1 MNQKLRSTF
10 FYFIFLCCFSSLAIA
25 QDPIVVAGTATHTA
39 TTSGN
44 WSASATWGGNLP
56 TTDARIVIP
65 SGITVTVDTQISAE
79 FKSIFIQGG
88 TLKFA
93 NNVNTE
99 LRVEYLVSNM
109 MGTLE
114 IGTAANPI
122 NDGVIARLVIADRGG
137 TNTTDDPERFAP
149 GAVLMGPVTMR
160 GQMKTSWETL
170 QVNPSAGNT
179 SLTLDTA
186 PTTWKVGDQLVVAA
200 TLIDNPTSDD
210 VVTISSISGNTVNFS
225 TPLVYDHKPP
235 SEASDLKVHVAN
247 LTRNIK
253 ISSENTS
260 VSAKRRGHIMFMH
273 HLNVDMRYVELTN
286 MGRTD
291 KRVPLDDYSWDDLQ
305 EDPSYM
311 PPRGAYTNPR
321 GRYSVHFH
329 RGGFDPALTPAYVE
343 GVTVNNDPG
352 WAFVNHSA
360 RVDFVKNVSYDV
372 LGGAFMTEAGDETG
386 SFVDNIALRS
396 VNPDDPLSNVM
407 HPNALVDLREE
418 FQDFSWQ
425 GDAFWFHSMG
435 ITVTGNIAAG
445 ASAHGFIIWPE
456 GLIENGLGMRRGDVN
471 LHITDAA
478 QRATL
483 TGVPSNFV
491 LECWLIP
498 SKPFSNNIAYSTR
511 KGLTG
516 YYVQTRF
523 LEETEEKY
531 NIPTQAYYNTLNA
544 VFDNF
549 TIWNFRNKGVEFL
562 YGSNVTLQNSRIIG
576 YNSLTTTV
584 GIDVD
589 HWHNTNNWV
598 LTNNTV
604 EGFNNSNIGFS
615 TPLNANVIISGGT
628 FNNQY
633 TDIEIKETNFV
644 LNADDQTQY
653 GELTRTMN
661 ISNITFQNPN
671 RNIVMN
677 ARFSLNQDPQDG
689 IDFPDDSKSTLYFL
703 LNDNITLNYGPFNN
717 SSLYFQEQDANFIP
731 ITNSN
736 YQLEVPAGD
745 PPSDV
750 IIPEIYRNKTNA
762 QLQSITS
769 NPSTSF
775 GGELLPAGT
784 VEHPT
789 IVGGR
794 IPAST
799 LSMEEQAFD
808 QNFTLFPNPTTGV
821 IKIDS
826 EITDFSIQIF
836 GINGSMYKEI
846 SHQNLSTQVDISN
859 FPSGLY
865 LIKVVNHENGTKFI
879 KKVMKR

>member
-1 MNQKLRSTF
+1 MNKRF
-10 FYFIFLCCFSSLAIA
+10 FLTVNLFLLAFTTISFG
-25 QDPIVVAGTATHTA
+25 QNPINVAGTASHTA
-39 TTSGN
+39 TQSGN
-44 WSASATWGGNLP
+44 WSASSTWGGSVP
-56 TTDARIVIP
+56 TTDARVLIP
-65 SGITVTVDTQISAE
+65 SGITVTVDSQISTE
-79 FKSIFIQGG
+79 FKSILIQGG
-88 TLKFA
+88 TLRFD
-93 NNVNTE
+93 NSVNTE
-99 LRVEYLVSNM
+99 LRVEYIVSDM
-109 MGTLE
+109 SGSLE
-114 IGTAANPI
+114 IGTASNPI
-122 NDGVIARLVIADRGG
+122 GDGVIARLVIADRGG

-149 GAVLMGPVTMR
+149 GAVLMGPVTMH

-170 QVNPSAGNT
+170 QANPSAGST
-179 SLTLDTA
+179 SLILDTA
-186 PTTWKVGDQLVVAA
+186 PVNWKVGDQLVVAA

-210 VVTISSISGNTVNFS
+210 VVTISSISGNTINFNTS
-225 TPLVYDHKPP
+225 LVYDHKPP
-235 SEASDLKVHVAN
+235 SQASDLKVHVAN

-260 VSAKRRGHIMFMH
+260 TSAKRRGHLMFMH
-273 HLNVDMRYVELTN
+273 HLNVDMRYVELTH

-291 KRVPLDDYSWDDLQ
+291 KRIPLDDYSWNELQ
-305 EDPSYM
+305 EDASYV

-321 GRYSVHFH
+321 GRYSIHFH
-329 RGGFDPALTPAYVE
+329 RGGFDPSLTPAHVE

-352 WAFVNHSA
+352 WGFVNHSA

-386 SFVDNIALRS
+386 SFIDNIALRS
-396 VNPDDPLSNVM
+396 VNPDDPLSDVTN
-407 HPNALVDLREE
+407 PNALVDLREE

-435 ITVTGNIAAG
+435 VTVTGNIAAG

-483 TGVPSNFV
+483 NGVPSNFV

-498 SKPFSNNIAYSTR
+498 SKTFANNIAYSTR

-531 NIPTQAYYNTLNA
+531 NVPTEAYYNTLNA

-562 YGSNVTLQNSRIIG
+562 YASNVTLQNSRIVG
-576 YNSLTTTV
+576 YNSLTSTV
-584 GIDVD
+584 GVDVD
-589 HWHNTNNWV
+589 HWHNTNSWF

-604 EGFNNSNIGFS
+604 EGFNNSNIGLT
-615 TPLNANVIISGGT
+615 TPLNATVNITGGN
-628 FNNQY
+628 FNNQH

-644 LNADDQTQY
+644 LNLQDQTQY
-653 GELTRTMN
+653 GDLARTMT
-661 ISNITFQNPN
+661 ISSITFQNPN

-677 ARFSLNQDPQDG
+677 ARFTLNQEVQDG
-689 IDFPDDSKSTLYFL
+689 IDFPDDSKNTLYFL

-717 SSLYFQEQDANFIP
+717 SPLYFNEQEASFVP

-736 YQLEVPAGD
+736 YILQTPPGD

-750 IIPEIYRNKTNA
+750 VVPVQYRNKTNA
-762 QLQSITS
+762 QLQGITN

-784 VEHPT
+784 VDHPT
-789 IVGGR
+789 IVGGK
-794 IPAST
+794 ILAST
-799 LSMEEQAFD
+799 LSLEEQAFD
-808 QNFTLFPNPTTGV
+808 RSFRLYPNPTTGV
-821 IKIDS
+821 IEIDS
-826 EITDFSIQIF
+826 QITDYSIQIF
-836 GINGSMYKEI
+836 GINGVLYREI
-846 SHQNLSTQVDISN
+846 SHQNLSSRVDLSG
-859 FPSGLY
+859 FVSGLY
-865 LIKVVNHENGTKFI
+865 LIRVINHDDGSTFI
-879 KKVMKR
+879 KKVVKR